1 MIQGGGRER
10 RAAPGLRSSPARP
23 NRSPQEDVVRPVPRV
38 DAVARVEPAP
48 AGAPG
53 RPRDPAIDAAVLAAT
68 RELLLE
74 VGYTRLSFA
83 LIAERAGVTRPTIY
97 RRWPSK
103 AHVVFDS
110 VIPDIAPITTT
121 ASFADDLRAYV
132 RRAVAVYREPATA
145 AALAGLTGDLYD
157 NPPLRDSVI
166 ERSWTRLRQ
175 DFVARVAEAVR
186 AGQVDPAVDPDS
198 LLVVINGAVQHAV
211 ILRDERPDFGDV
223 LTDTLL
229 RGLEPRAARTK
240 RR

>member
-1 MIQGGGRER
+1 LKIFQCVEGVVRSGRPP
-10 RAAPGLRSSPARP
+10 AYDPPARA
-23 NRSPQEDVVRPVPRV
+23 QEDVVPPAPRVAAPRV
-38 DAVARVEPAP
+38 DPAP
-48 AGAPG
+48 AVGPG
-53 RPRDPAIDAAVLAAT
+53 RPRDPSIDAAVLAAT
-68 RELLLE
+68 RELLVE

-103 AHVVFDS
+103 AHVVFES

-121 ASFADDLRAYV
+121 ATFADDLRAYV
-132 RRAVAVYREPATA
+132 HRAVAVYRAPATS

-157 NPPLRDSVI
+157 DPPLRDSVI

-175 DFVARVAEAVR
+175 DFAARVAEAVR
-186 AGQVDPAVDPDS
+186 AGQVDPSVDPDA

-223 LTDTLL
+223 LTDLLL
-229 RGLEPRAARTK
+229 RGLEPRTAGRPRK
-240 RR
+240 R